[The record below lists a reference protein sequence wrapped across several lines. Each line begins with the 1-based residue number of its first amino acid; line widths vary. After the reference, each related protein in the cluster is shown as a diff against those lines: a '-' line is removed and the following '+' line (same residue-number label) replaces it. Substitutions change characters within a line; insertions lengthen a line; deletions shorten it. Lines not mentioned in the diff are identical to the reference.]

1 MISALLHALIVYCII
16 TTYKIPDR
24 LLIMVDL
31 PFLNEIGKIMFKK
44 KMLLRRFNYVPTK
57 FKVNI

>member
-44 KMLLRRFNYVPTK
+44 KNASQK
-57 FKVNI
+57 I